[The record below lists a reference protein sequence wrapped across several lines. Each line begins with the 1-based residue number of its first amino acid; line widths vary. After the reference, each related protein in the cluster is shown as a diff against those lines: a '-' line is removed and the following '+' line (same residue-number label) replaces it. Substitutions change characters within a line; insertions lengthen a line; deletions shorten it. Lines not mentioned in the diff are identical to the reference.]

1 MKHESLG
8 YNTITDAAFVPYE
21 DFLGIGLDG
30 GY

>member
-1 MKHESLG
+1 MKHESLE
-8 YNTITDAAFVPYE
+8 YSAITDAKFVPYE